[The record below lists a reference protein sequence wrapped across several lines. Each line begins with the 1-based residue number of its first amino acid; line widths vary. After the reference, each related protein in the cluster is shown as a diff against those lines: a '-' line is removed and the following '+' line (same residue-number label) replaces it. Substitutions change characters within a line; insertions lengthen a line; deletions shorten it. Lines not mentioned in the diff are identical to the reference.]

1 MTLLDRSGGSPV
13 EAPDATSSA
22 SSTADANAV
31 ERKGW
36 PEQVALFLFIT
47 LPFLALLV
55 AVPVAWGGWL
65 GWHDVVI
72 AVLFYV
78 VAGHGI
84 TVGFHRYFTH
94 GSFKARRWLRVTLA
108 LAGSMAIEGPVIRW
122 VAWSEGCG
130 GPMPAGSS
138 TASSPL
144 ATSTPPT

>member
-1 MTLLDRSGGSPV
+1 MTMLDRSGGSPV
-13 EAPDATSSA
+13 DAATSQPPHRDAT
-22 SSTADANAV
+22 AV

-72 AVLFYV
+72 AVVFYV

-94 GSFKARRWLRVTLA
+94 GSFKAKR
-108 LAGSMAIEGPVIRW
+108 
-122 VAWSEGCG
+122 GC
-130 GPMPAGSS
+130 A
-138 TASSPL
+138 
-144 ATSTPPT
+144 